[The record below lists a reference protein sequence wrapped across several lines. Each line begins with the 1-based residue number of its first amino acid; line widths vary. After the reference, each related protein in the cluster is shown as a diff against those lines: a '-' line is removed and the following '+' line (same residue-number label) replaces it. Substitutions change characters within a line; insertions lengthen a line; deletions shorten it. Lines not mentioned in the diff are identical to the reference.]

1 MEFSDVVLAAV
12 GLLLVFEG
20 LMPFLIPAMW
30 RETMRQVMALSDGQ
44 LRFIGLVSILIGA
57 ALLLFIKQG

>member
-20 LMPFLIPAMW
+20 LMPFLIPAKW